1 MSFLCLEVASRTSC
15 YITFPG
21 TEGEAVVPFCLLA
34 LVVGMTFAFLQSLDT
49 FPSHPDW
56 SGITQ
61 RGSAVTPGSPLPLV
75 GPALLPSSSSFPGQ
89 SLHHFITSPRQEF
102 VQTLEA
108 FKCTALLQISVGFE
122 GVHRFFSRHSSETA
136 LQLLLEPELD
146 FSIEVPPSNT

>member
-56 SGITQ
+56 SRITQ
-61 RGSAVTPGSPLPLV
+61 RGSAVTPGSPLALV

-122 GVHRFFSRHSSETA
+122 GVHRFFSRQSSETA